1 MKPIIAILGRPNV
14 GKSTLFNR
22 LTQSRDA
29 LVADEPGLTR
39 DRLYG
44 IGKTDDR
51 SYIVIDTGGFY
62 QDQKGL
68 AELVTQQSLQAAR
81 EADAVIFLVDGQEGL
96 TPQDEIIASRLRSLD
111 KPIQLAVNKTEGR
124 DPAIAVAE
132 FHALGLDLPVPISSA
147 HNQGLDTLIEDLFA
161 SLPAQSTVGEDEAG
175 GSETGVK
182 IAVIGRPNVGKSTL
196 VNRMLGEHR
205 VLVYDEPGTTRD
217 SIAIPFKRDQRSY
230 TLIDTA
236 GIRRRSR
243 VTEIIEK
250 FSVIK
255 TLQMLDRVEVAIVVI
270 DAVGSITDQ
279 DTALIGMV
287 LDSGRALVIA
297 VNKWDGLPAEQRRQV
312 KSDIDRKL
320 RFVDFARLHYISAL
334 HGSGV
339 GELFASIEEA
349 HRSAFIEVSTATL
362 TRILQQ
368 AVENFPPPLVRG
380 RRIKL
385 RYAHLGGHSPP
396 SVVIH
401 GNQIESI
408 PSSYRRYL
416 ERSFG
421 EALALQGTPVR
432 IAFKQGEN
440 PFKGKG
446 NPLTQRQLAK
456 RKRLMRYVRGMDR

>member
-22 LTQSRDA
+22 LTQGRDA

-44 IGKTDDR
+44 IGKIDDR
-51 SYIVIDTGGFY
+51 SYVVIDTGGLY

-132 FHALGLDLPVPISSA
+132 FHTLGLGLPVPISSA

-161 SLPAQSTVGEDEAG
+161 SLPAHSAVGEDEAA

-182 IAVIGRPNVGKSTL
+182 IAIIGRPNVGKSTL
-196 VNRMLGEHR
+196 VNRMLGEER

-243 VTEIIEK
+243 VTETIEK

-255 TLQMLDRVEVAIVVI
+255 TLQTLDRAEVAIVVI
-270 DAVGSITDQ
+270 DAAGSITDQ

-312 KSDIDRKL
+312 KNDVDRKL

-456 RKRLMRYVRGMDR
+456 RKRLMR